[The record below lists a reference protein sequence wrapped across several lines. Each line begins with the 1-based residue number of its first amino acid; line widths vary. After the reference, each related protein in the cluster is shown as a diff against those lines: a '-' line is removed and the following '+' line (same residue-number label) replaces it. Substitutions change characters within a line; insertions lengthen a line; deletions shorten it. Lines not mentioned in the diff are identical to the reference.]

1 MITHFIILVF
11 HIVIDGFSYT
21 IGIFIQ
27 KKQNQLA
34 GMFLCGN
41 VVCWKS
47 AKQTII
53 TYSIMKVELIALD
66 AANSEAE

>member
-1 MITHFIILVF
+1 
-11 HIVIDGFSYT
+11 
-21 IGIFIQ
+21 
-27 KKQNQLA
+27 
-34 GMFLCGN
+34 MFLCGN
-41 VVCWKS
+41 VVCWKF